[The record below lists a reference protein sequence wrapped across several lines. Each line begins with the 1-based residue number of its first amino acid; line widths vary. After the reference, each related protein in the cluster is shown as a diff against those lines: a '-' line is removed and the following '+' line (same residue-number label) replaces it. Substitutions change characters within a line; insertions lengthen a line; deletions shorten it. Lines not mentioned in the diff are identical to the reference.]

1 MQQSQ
6 VQLHRSVRIFLQ
18 QKQSKHTSSASVLHT
33 CRKGIHGMQVFAETA
48 VKQSKTKQKV
58 LHQRFYAQSF
68 FMIDG

>member
-6 VQLHRSVRIFLQ
+6 VQVHHSVHIFLQ
-18 QKQSKHTSSASVLHT
+18 QKQSKHTSSASVVLT

-48 VKQSKTKQKV
+48 VKESKTKQKV
-58 LHQRFYAQSF
+58 LHQRFHAHSF